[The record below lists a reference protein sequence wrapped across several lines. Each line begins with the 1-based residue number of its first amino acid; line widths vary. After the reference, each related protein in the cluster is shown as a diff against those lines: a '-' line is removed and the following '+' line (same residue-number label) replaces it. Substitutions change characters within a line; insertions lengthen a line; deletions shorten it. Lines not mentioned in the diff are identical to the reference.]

1 MSDAKR
7 RAERSKIK
15 GAGAQGGDLR
25 RYTQQIWL
33 AGLGAFSRSDEEGGK
48 FFDALVKAGE
58 EIEHRTREA
67 AGMVEEVRGR
77 MREKASDTLGRVER
91 VLDDGLSSTLGRLG
105 IPSQRD
111 IETLHSRLDALTD
124 LLQELRSH
132 EKPSNASKTDKN
144 QEN

>member
-1 MSDAKR
+1 MQGWAMVDSSKKSDKT
-7 RAERSKIK
+7 RSKAT
-15 GAGAQGGDLR
+15 GMPSDFR

-91 VLDDGLSSTLGRLG
+91 VLDDGLSSTLSRLG

-111 IETLHSRLDALTD
+111 IDTLHSRLDALTD
-124 LLQELRSH
+124 LLRELR
-132 EKPSNASKTDKN
+132 EQKN
-144 QEN
+144 KGEGHKE

>member
-1 MSDAKR
+1 MVDSSKKSDKT
-7 RAERSKIK
+7 RSKAT
-15 GAGAQGGDLR
+15 GMPGDFR

-91 VLDDGLSSTLGRLG
+91 VLDDGLSSTLSRLG

-111 IETLHSRLDALTD
+111 IDTLHSRLDALTD
-124 LLQELRSH
+124 LLRELR
-132 EKPSNASKTDKN
+132 EQKN
-144 QEN
+144 KNDEHQ